1 MIKEWHDVCIEVWGR
16 FACFT
21 RPDLKVE
28 RVSYDVMTPS
38 AARNIVQAI
47 YWHPGCKYQ
56 VTKIEVL
63 KPIKRIQMMRNELKS
78 KMSPYSVMRG
88 APKGSP
94 LYISRRS
101 DVMQRSSVILKDV
114 KYRIHVK
121 VQLSSKAND
130 TDNIPKFVDQ
140 LTRRARKGQSY
151 YPLYLGCKE
160 YPAYFRLVEETE
172 PEEHIHEDQE
182 LGLMLYDMDYT
193 NKENITPMYFVA
205 NMKDGVI
212 DLEDVKLYK

>member
-1 MIKEWHDVCIEVWGR
+1 MITEWHDVCIEVWGR

-28 RVSYDVMTPS
+28 RVSYDVITPS
-38 AARNIVQAI
+38 AARNMVQAI

-78 KMSPYSVMRG
+78 KLSSSNVI
-88 APKGSP
+88 KGSQKGEP
-94 LYISRRS
+94 LYISRKA

-114 KYRIHVK
+114 GYLIHVK
-121 VQLSSKAND
+121 VLMSNKANPS
-130 TDNIPKFVDQ
+130 DNIPKFVDN
-140 LTRRARKGQSY
+140 LTRRARNGQCY
-151 YPLYLGCKE
+151 YPLFLGCKE
-160 YPAYFRLVEETE
+160 YPAYFRLVEEG
-172 PEEHIHEDQE
+172 EHVERIHEDKE

-193 NKENITPMYFVA
+193 NMKNITPMYFVA

-212 DLEDVKLYK
+212 DLEDVKLYR